1 MPRINIKELGLT
13 PQQAN
18 DTFSNLKPDEIAK
31 KVEELKA
38 VNAQNA
44 STAKTFTDKVNQ
56 IKGLQEDTGGEAAA
70 VGPNMLSRDAGD
82 QEGFGNTLKGMVYK
96 VAHPITSSKNF
107 LTGAKSNYVAGVQ
120 QLTNQETLNNL
131 LQLKQAGGTLGALN
145 ESEGQMLRDAA
156 TKINNW
162 AIKDADGRVTGYKTS
177 EANFN
182 AELQRLKDLAQKA
195 VDTAKGV
202 TGGGNSGV
210 TASGVKYT
218 IE

>member
-13 PQQAN
+13 PQQAQ

-38 VNAQNA
+38 VKAANA
-44 STAKTFTDKVNQ
+44 STAQTFTDKVNQ
-56 IKGLQEDTGGEAAA
+56 IKGIQQDTGGEASA
-70 VGPNMLSRDAGD
+70 VGSNFLSRDTG
-82 QEGFGNTLKGMVYK
+82 GILSGSIYK
-96 VAHPITSSKNF
+96 MLHPITSISNF
-107 LTGAKSNYVAGVQ
+107 LTGAKSNYIAGVQ
-120 QLTNQETLNNL
+120 QLTNQETMDKL

-162 AIKDADGRVTGYKTS
+162 AIKDKNGNVTGYNTS

-195 VDTAKGV
+195 VDNAKGV
-202 TGGGNSGV
+202 ATAGNSGV
-210 TASGVKYT
+210 TSGGVKYT
-218 IE
+218 VE

>member
-13 PQQAN
+13 PQQAQ

-38 VNAQNA
+38 VNAANA

-56 IKGLQEDTGGEAAA
+56 IKGLQKDNGGEAAA
-70 VGPNMLSRDAGD
+70 VGSNMFSRDESNQPGII
-82 QEGFGNTLKGMVYK
+82 NSLKGMIYNVI
-96 VAHPITSSKNF
+96 HPITSASNF

-162 AIKDADGRVTGYKTS
+162 AVKDADGNVTGYNTS
-177 EANFN
+177 EENFN
-182 AELQRLKDLAQKA
+182 AELQRLRDLAQKA
-195 VDTAKGV
+195 VDKAKGV
-202 TGGGNSGV
+202 STADNSGV
-210 TASGVKYT
+210 TSGGVKYT

>member
-1 MPRINIKELGLT
+1 MPKINIKELGLT

-38 VNAQNA
+38 TNMQNA
-44 STAKTFTDKVNQ
+44 STAQTFTDKVNQ
-56 IKGLQEDTGGEAAA
+56 IKGIQEDKGGEASAVGSNFMSRDTGGI
-70 VGPNMLSRDAGD
+70 LSGSI
-82 QEGFGNTLKGMVYK
+82 YK
-96 VAHPITSSKNF
+96 MMHPITTAKNF
-107 LTGAKSNYVAGVQ
+107 FTGAKSNYIAGVQ
-120 QLTNQETLNNL
+120 QMTNQETMDKL
-131 LQLKQAGGTLGALN
+131 LQLKAAGGTLGALN

-162 AIKDADGRVTGYKTS
+162 AIKDEAGNITGYNTS

-182 AELQRLKDLAQKA
+182 AELKRLKDIAQKA
-195 VDTAKGV
+195 VDKAKGV
-202 TGGGNSGV
+202 STADNAGV

>member
-1 MPRINIKELGLT
+1 MPRINVKELGLT
-13 PQQAN
+13 PQQAQ
-18 DTFSNLKPDEIAK
+18 DMFSNMKPEEVSK

-38 VNAQNA
+38 IKANNDQTAQ
-44 STAKTFTDKVNQ
+44 TFTDKVNQ
-56 IKGLQEDTGGEAAA
+56 IKNIQQDTGGEASA
-70 VGPNMLSRDAGD
+70 VGSNFLSRDEGGFAGM
-82 QEGFGNTLKGMVYK
+82 LYK
-96 VAHPITSSKNF
+96 MAHPITTMSNF
-107 LTGAKSNYVAGVQ
+107 FTGAKSNYIAGVQ

-162 AIKDADGRVTGYKTS
+162 AIRDKDGNVTGYNTS

-182 AELQRLKDLAQKA
+182 AELQRLRDLAQKA
-195 VDTAKGV
+195 VDKAKGV
-202 TGGGNSGV
+202 ATADNSGV
-210 TASGVKYT
+210 TSGGVKYT

>member
-13 PQQAN
+13 PQQAQ

-38 VNAQNA
+38 VKAANA
-44 STAKTFTDKVNQ
+44 STAQTFTDKVNQ
-56 IKGLQEDTGGEAAA
+56 IKGIQEDTGGEAAA
-70 VGPNMLSRDAGD
+70 VGSNMFSRDAG
-82 QEGFGNTLKGMVYK
+82 GLKGMIYNIV
-96 VAHPITSSKNF
+96 HPITSATNF
-107 LTGAKSNYVAGVQ
+107 LTGAKSNYIAGVQ

-162 AIKDADGRVTGYKTS
+162 AIRDKDGNVTGYNTS
-177 EANFN
+177 ESNFN
-182 AELQRLKDLAQKA
+182 AELARLRGLAQKA
-195 VDTAKGV
+195 VDKAKGV
-202 TGGGNSGV
+202 ATADNSGV
-210 TASGVKYT
+210 TTGGVKYT